1 MSKTTAAKLAAEAK
15 AAEERKFSFLV
26 SIKRTLV
33 PIVVGAVAASFLGE
47 YVDIASLERVLSGVI
62 SAVYYLVIRFLET
75 KVPSAGVL
83 LGSKAQP
90 TYEVPPA
97 E

>member
-1 MSKTTAAKLAAEAK
+1 MSKSTAAKLAAEAK
-15 AAEERKFSFLV
+15 AAEERKFNFLV
-26 SIKRTLV
+26 SVKRTLV

-47 YVDIASLERVLSGVI
+47 YVDPVALERVLSGVI
-62 SAVYYLVIRFLET
+62 SAVYYLVVRFLET
-75 KVPSAGVL
+75 KAPAAGIL

>member
-1 MSKTTAAKLAAEAK
+1 MSKSTAAKLAAEAK
-15 AAEERKFSFLV
+15 AAEERKFNFLV

-47 YVDIASLERVLSGVI
+47 YVDLASLERVLSGII
-62 SAVYYLVIRFLET
+62 SAVYYLVVRFLET
-75 KVPSAGVL
+75 KNPEVGIL

-90 TYEVPPA
+90 TYEAPPA